1 MTVSHTVA
9 HKNATP
15 AEKIAKVVIKQD
27 QATDEAGAADST
39 AAADAFEINDRDEDT
54 EVSEPTLT
62 VVSSRRSPRVEGEDI
77 DAQGPSADLV
87 RVYLN
92 GIGKTAL
99 LTAEQ
104 EVELAKRIEAGVFAH
119 HKLENSPRL
128 TPAKRADLRAV
139 VRDGNR
145 ARNHL
150 LVANLR
156 LVVSLAKRYTG
167 RGMPLLDLIQEGNLG
182 LIRAVEKFDYT
193 KGFKFSTY
201 ATWWIRQAISRGM
214 ADQGRTI
221 RLPVHLVEQVNKL
234 SRLKR
239 ELHQQLGRDATMAEL
254 AAESGI
260 AEDRISDLLD
270 HARDPVSLDMPVG
283 SDEEAP
289 LGDFI
294 EDSESTSAEAAVVAG
309 FMHDDISRVLHTL
322 EDRERAVVSLRY
334 GLDDGRPRTLDEIGR
349 TFGISRERVRQIERD
364 SMAKLRT
371 GERSEALRA
380 YAS

>member
-1 MTVSHTVA
+1 MSDSPVSNFSGVTIPVRD
-9 HKNATP
+9 
-15 AEKIAKVVIKQD
+15 AED
-27 QATDEAGAADST
+27 
-39 AAADAFEINDRDEDT
+39 
-54 EVSEPTLT
+54 L
-62 VVSSRRSPRVEGEDI
+62 

-99 LTAEQ
+99 LSAEQ
-104 EVELAKRIEAGVFAH
+104 EVELAKRIEAGVFAAY
-119 HKLENSPRL
+119 KLETGKRL
-128 TPAKRADLRAV
+128 TPQKRADLRAV

-145 ARNHL
+145 ARSHL

-214 ADQGRTI
+214 ADQSRTI

-239 ELHQQLGRDATMAEL
+239 ELHQQYGRDATMAEL

-260 AEDRISDLLD
+260 PEDRISDLLD

-294 EDSESTSAEAAVVAG
+294 EDAESTSAEAAVVAG
-309 FMHDDISRVLHTL
+309 FMHDDIVRVLGTL
-322 EDRERAVVSLRY
+322 DEREQVVVRMRY
-334 GLDDGRPRTLDEIGR
+334 GLDDGKPHTLDEIGR
-349 TFGISRERVRQIERD
+349 VFGISRERVRQIERD
-364 SMAKLRT
+364 SMNKLRT
-371 GERSEALRA
+371 GERSDALRA